1 MNNTN
6 TYLILNNLFKT
17 DQRIAELKNYLQ
29 NNVLPANLNTNPKI
43 KKFLTTF
50 RNFKMENGKLI
61 YEDKEHKLEV
71 ITKADIPE
79 TLKRLYDDQDFS
91 TGSGQDSLYFKVRDK
106 YLNIRRSDVANFLKH
121 QPSYQMTRTTRHH
134 INKPIRASQPN
145 ERWAIDLIDVGE
157 NYIHGGNRYILTC
170 VDYFSRYVW
179 AEPITNK
186 TSITV
191 RDAME
196 TIVHHAGDTYP
207 HIIMK
212 DNGGEFQ
219 GELNDWMEEHDIKW
233 INTLSYSPQ
242 SNGLIENMN
251 KQLRKILRE
260 FMLRNNTLNWV
271 QFIQRS
277 CDVKNSQRNGTTKQF
292 PNKLWRAGHHEND
305 EINLGN
311 IPQTELQ
318 RIKAKRNTDKRIQ
331 REVAKNKAP
340 LYRNGDLVR
349 VKMTALFSELRKK
362 VKEGNKK
369 QIIVQYSPD
378 VYKVR
383 VWNRNFD
390 NLHEKQQYTLRTLD
404 NQPVLTEYKANKPNK
419 VRGLKRF
426 FATDFLKVDKNTKQP
441 DDFTM
446 EDANNLNKIENGT
459 HLIPNRQAEPE
470 QPDEPEPEPDE
481 QADEPEPEPVETDP
495 MDWKQAEWND
505 YLKDKTFED
514 DGRWTIEKAYYS
526 RSNRAYVC
534 DVKNGEEENTM
545 LLWEVLEES
554 REEDWY
560 KSRFD
565 EVIKKLNKSKK

>member
-1 MNNTN
+1 
-6 TYLILNNLFKT
+6 
-17 DQRIAELKNYLQ
+17 
-29 NNVLPANLNTNPKI
+29 
-43 KKFLTTF
+43 
-50 RNFKMENGKLI
+50 
-61 YEDKEHKLEV
+61 
-71 ITKADIPE
+71 
-79 TLKRLYDDQDFS
+79 
-91 TGSGQDSLYFKVRDK
+91 
-106 YLNIRRSDVANFLKH
+106 
-121 QPSYQMTRTTRHH
+121 MTRTTRHH
-134 INKPIRASQPN
+134 INRPIRASQPN

-179 AEPITNK
+179 AEPISNK

-271 QFIQRS
+271 QFIQRA

-369 QIIVQYSPD
+369 QIIVQY
-378 VYKVR
+378 KVR
-383 VWNRNFD
+383 V
-390 NLHEKQQYTLRTLD
+390 
-404 NQPVLTEYKANKPNK
+404 
-419 VRGLKRF
+419 
-426 FATDFLKVDKNTKQP
+426 
-441 DDFTM
+441 
-446 EDANNLNKIENGT
+446 
-459 HLIPNRQAEPE
+459 
-470 QPDEPEPEPDE
+470 
-481 QADEPEPEPVETDP
+481 
-495 MDWKQAEWND
+495 
-505 YLKDKTFED
+505 
-514 DGRWTIEKAYYS
+514 
-526 RSNRAYVC
+526 
-534 DVKNGEEENTM
+534 
-545 LLWEVLEES
+545 
-554 REEDWY
+554 
-560 KSRFD
+560 
-565 EVIKKLNKSKK
+565 